1 MIFKFIINIRF
12 VFFISQHVSVSKGL
26 LHGCN
31 KVMLMEF
38 FMSVRELE
46 SFENGPQVF
55 LLYTR
60 DYVLY
65 DVRVYT
71 VLCTCVYLQ
80 CRFVYFTICKCE
92 LYNVRVFTVQCT
104 CLYSKMYVGMY
115 CTMLV
120 CVLYNS
126 CVCTMFLNQAAE
138 FFFFPKQD
146 GVRKQATTI
155 KKIHFL
161 IDLRLIKPQGALFL

>member
-1 MIFKFIINIRF
+1 MSPYYIR
-12 VFFISQHVSVSKGL
+12 VFMYCTMYV
-26 LHGCN
+26 C
-31 KVMLMEF
+31 
-38 FMSVRELE
+38 
-46 SFENGPQVF
+46 
-55 LLYTR
+55 
-60 DYVLY
+60 VLY
-65 DVRVYT
+65 YVRVCTYN
-71 VLCTCVYLQ
+71 VGLCILQ
-80 CRFVYFTICKCE
+80 YASVNCTMYVFV
-92 LYNVRVFTVQCT
+92 LYNVRVCIVQCT

-120 CVLYNS
+120 CLLYNA
-126 CVCTMFLNQAAE
+126 CVCTVFLNQAAE

>member
-1 MIFKFIINIRF
+1 
-12 VFFISQHVSVSKGL
+12 
-26 LHGCN
+26 
-31 KVMLMEF
+31 MEF
-38 FMSVRELE
+38 FKSVGELE
-46 SFENGPQVF
+46 SFENGQKSPYYIRVF
-55 LLYTR
+55 MYCTM
-60 DYVLY
+60 YVCVLY
-65 DVRVYT
+65 YVRVCTYN
-71 VLCTCVYLQ
+71 VGLCILQ
-80 CRFVYFTICKCE
+80 YASVNCTMYVFV
-92 LYNVRVFTVQCT
+92 LYNVRVCTVQCT

-120 CVLYNS
+120 CLLYNA
-126 CVCTMFLNQAAE
+126 CVCTVFLNQAAE